1 MCDLK
6 KLPFN
11 KAKKV
16 PEGET
21 FWEMVSIIP
30 TNEFL
35 FL

>member
-6 KLPFN
+6 KLSFN
-11 KAKKV
+11 NAKKV
-16 PEGET
+16 PASET

-30 TNEFL
+30 KNEFL